1 MVLDQGELKEF
12 DSPAQL
18 LTKPG
23 GVFRG
28 LMEEAGRWGALVGA
42 YNSCCK
48 DCASPANWTG
58 CWRVGGLA
66 QSV

>member
-12 DSPAQL
+12 DSPARL

-28 LMEEAGRWGALVGA
+28 LMEEAGRCVDLII
-42 YNSCCK
+42 
-48 DCASPANWTG
+48 
-58 CWRVGGLA
+58 
-66 QSV
+66 